1 MNRITNFILDVDG
14 TIWDT
19 TEVVAKAWN
28 RAIET
33 DGHSKTRVDAG
44 RLKTLFG
51 KPMNVIAENLF
62 TDVTPKIREKLL
74 NDCCREE
81 QHDLS
86 ECTENLMYPYVKET
100 IEELHEKGCR
110 LFIVSNCQ
118 TGYIELVLEK
128 NEITEYIEDFECFG
142 NTGKQKSDNIRSI
155 CDRNGLNRSETVY
168 VGDTLGD
175 YEAAKEANCTF
186 IHAEYGF
193 GMVSDSEYQISSLKE
208 LLHLL

>member
-1 MNRITNFILDVDG
+1 MSRITNFILDVDG

-62 TDVTPKIREKLL
+62 TDVTPEIREKLL

-81 QHDLS
+81 QQDLS
-86 ECTENLMYPYVKET
+86 ECTKVLMYPYVKET
-100 IEELHEKGCR
+100 IKKLYEKECQ

-128 NEITEYIEDFECFG
+128 NGLTEYIKDFECFG
-142 NTGKQKSDNIRSI
+142 NTGKQKSENIRSI
-155 CDRNGLNRSETVY
+155 CDRNGLNMSETVY

-175 YEAAKEANCTF
+175 YEAAGKAGCPF
-186 IHAEYGF
+186 VYADYGF
-193 GMVSDSEYQISSLKE
+193 GRVPDTKVQISSFRE
-208 LLHLL
+208 LLCLS